1 MGACYTTFNSS
12 ENILQVRPRR
22 NRWKYIRGATPGV
35 GHIRGATPGVGRIRQ
50 SLIKHK
56 PNCMISSKFR
66 KSKTIPG
73 FKS

>member
-1 MGACYTTFNSS
+1 MGACYTIFNSS

-22 NRWKYIRGATPGV
+22 NRWKY
-35 GHIRGATPGVGRIRQ
+35 IRGATPGVGRIRQ